1 MTKKEIVKAIH
12 QKLNIPQKDAAH
24 ILEVVIS
31 VLKESLADKQTI
43 KIVGFGTFAVRKR
56 GKRKGRNLTTGDEV
70 IIKPQ
75 WAVSFHPSQMLK
87 DAVNGKEA

>member
-1 MTKKEIVKAIH
+1 MTSWVKGWMSAKYGQYQEFEENDDVAIH

-43 KIVGFGTFAVRKR
+43 KIAGFGTLINPAQNK
-56 GKRKGRNLTTGDEV
+56 K
-70 IIKPQ
+70 
-75 WAVSFHPSQMLK
+75 
-87 DAVNGKEA
+87 